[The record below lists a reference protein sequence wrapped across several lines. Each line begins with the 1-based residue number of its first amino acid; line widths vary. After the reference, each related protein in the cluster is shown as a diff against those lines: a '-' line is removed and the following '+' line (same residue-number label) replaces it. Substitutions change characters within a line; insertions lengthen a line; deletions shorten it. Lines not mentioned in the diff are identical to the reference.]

1 MCPINKTGIHNTFE
15 GVEYVFFLKGIV
27 WQPSD
32 FWTLH
37 SPYVGGL
44 VWLMDQVTWNLPDLN
59 GARKAESCAVSSA
72 AVQAALSPGPMR
84 TQWADQRH
92 QLSGHNRHSEI
103 SLLSN
108 RKYTRETSG
117 CSRGDMAAL
126 SWRDCGA
133 WAALVRR
140 KEEAVGGCPSDALT
154 SVYKERT
161 QCLWLRASWLL
172 SQGSKVVSSSTHT
185 GVSSSSRQHSWFCP
199 WEAESLYTVQGAVSF
214 LLKEIHLASP
224 GSSLMMVA
232 RSQLNLG

>member
-15 GVEYVFFLKGIV
+15 HVEYVFFLKETV

-32 FWTLH
+32 LWTLH

-44 VWLMDQVTWNLPDLN
+44 VWFMDQVTWNLPDLN
-59 GARKAESCAVSSA
+59 GARKAEGCAVSSA

-133 WAALVRR
+133 WASLVRR
-140 KEEAVGGCPSDALT
+140 KEEAVGGCPSDALI

-161 QCLWLRASWLL
+161 QCLWLRASWFLKAQKL
-172 SQGSKVVSSSTHT
+172 FPLQPILVSAHPLGNTAGSAPEKL
-185 GVSSSSRQHSWFCP
+185 
-199 WEAESLYTVQGAVSF
+199 SLYILYRVQWVSCSE
-214 LLKEIHLASP
+214 KYI
-224 GSSLMMVA
+224 
-232 RSQLNLG
+232 